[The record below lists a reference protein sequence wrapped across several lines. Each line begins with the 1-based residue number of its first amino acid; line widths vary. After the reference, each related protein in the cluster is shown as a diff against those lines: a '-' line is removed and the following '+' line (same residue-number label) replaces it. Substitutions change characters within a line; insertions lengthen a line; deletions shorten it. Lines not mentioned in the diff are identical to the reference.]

1 MIEYKNDK
9 ARETYPNIKEALKD
23 AVYWCS
29 QWAEKRKLPFVITRA
44 IDERIPNVS
53 VSDTHIEGRAVD
65 ISVKGWTTDLID
77 DFIADANKEF
87 AEKIGAYSLTDGKP
101 RFVIFHVGVGPHFH
115 AQIRRGLA

>member
-9 ARETYPNIKEALKD
+9 ARETYLNIKETLKD

-65 ISVKGWTTDLID
+65 VSIKGWDADSID
-77 DFIADANKEF
+77 DFIHDSNKQF
-87 AEKIGAYSLTDGKP
+87 SSIGAISFTDKVS
-101 RFVIFHVGVGPHFH
+101 RFCVFHVGTGPHFH
-115 AQIRRGLA
+115 LQCRRGLE